1 MNSHATQREQQN
13 GDEPRLSGRDSCV
26 SDGVDFDEEMVTEM
40 ERMYR
45 TASMRERRQRIR
57 DALALDSGEEVL
69 SVGTGP
75 GFESQG
81 LAEDVGES
89 GRVHGIDTAT
99 PMLAVARER
108 CADHPHA
115 TFEQGDA
122 ADLPVTDSAF
132 DAVVA
137 VQVYEYVPD
146 LDAAFGE
153 LYRVL
158 RPGGRAVVFDSDWS
172 TLTYHATDEA
182 RSERII
188 EAFDTHCPH
197 PRLARTLKPRL
208 ERANFDV
215 TDQDVYV
222 HFETELTDDAFG
234 GVLMSAMQGV
244 VTEQGG
250 IDEAEADAWI
260 DDLHERAEAGEY
272 FFNLNQYLFTV
283 EKPSEEA

>member
-1 MNSHATQREQQN
+1 M
-13 GDEPRLSGRDSCV
+13 
-26 SDGVDFDEEMVTEM
+26 SDGVDFDEETVAEM
-40 ERMYR
+40 ERMYQ

-57 DALALDSGEEVL
+57 DALALESGEQVL

-81 LAEDVGES
+81 LAEEVGER
-89 GRVHGIDTAT
+89 GRVLGIDTAT

-108 CADHPHA
+108 CADQPQA

-122 ADLPVTDSAF
+122 AALPVTDNAL
-132 DAVVA
+132 DAAVA

-146 LDAAFGE
+146 LAAAFGE

-172 TLTYHATDEA
+172 TLAYHAADDT

-188 EAFDTHCPH
+188 EAFNTKSLH

-208 ERANFDV
+208 ERAHFDV
-215 TDQDVYV
+215 TDQDVHV

-234 GVLMSAMQGV
+234 GVLMSAMKGV
-244 VTEQGG
+244 AIEQGG
-250 IDEAEADAWI
+250 IDEAVADAWI
-260 DDLHERAEAGEY
+260 DDLHDRAEAGEY

-283 EKPSEEA
+283 EKPAAET